1 MLKKLISA
9 ILIVMI
15 LFAFASCNKASNNN
29 ATIQIWTYDFINA
42 SAYSDALSSILSNAK
57 FFCDSN
63 GIPLEIVLY
72 NEKTISYDDY
82 VLKRNTAAASGNM
95 IIIEDA
101 KYISDLSKQHADYT
115 KLDNYN
121 NLLDVYKNRFC
132 IPLGV
137 GHNVTYKYND
147 AINYYN
153 ISTDNPLIT
162 YDEYLEIKQQ
172 MKEKGAKFKL
182 SYWEF
187 RQLVD
192 YFLIKNDLRYVNEET
207 KILKDSDD
215 FKKALKNTII
225 ELCDDFKLYN
235 NSKLDPDIRYTD
247 ISNRTFNKKDYTIY
261 DENSELVLC
270 DFPGSY
276 LITYYGSYAYDSIL
290 DKTFVI
296 DPDIFESPCFF
307 MHKKITNDKIYD
319 VANHIVSESSYLN
332 LVGSR
337 MAYYYSPVF
346 NGEKTKN
353 LFNLNGD
360 WEYEGEFKAK
370 AEKGSDTDKRTYAL
384 FSEIYDAIAKNEEK
398 SNLLARYY
406 YTNKEYREKIHD
418 FVSDIIIELS
428 NESYDYKNQDTNNM
442 IDKKIDEFITNF
454 NIHYK

>member
-9 ILIVMI
+9 VLIIMF
-15 LFAFASCNKASNNN
+15 LFAFTSCDKVSNNN
-29 ATIQIWTYDFINA
+29 ATIQVWTYDFINA
-42 SAYSDALSSILSNAK
+42 SAYSEALASVLSNIR

-63 GIPLEIVLY
+63 GIPVEIVTY

-101 KYISDLSKQHADYT
+101 KYISDLSKQHADYA

-121 NLLDVYKNRFC
+121 NLLDAYKNKFC

-137 GHNVTYKYND
+137 GHTVTYKYND

-187 RQLVD
+187 KQLVD
-192 YFLIKNDLRYVNEET
+192 YFLIKNNINYINQESEILR
-207 KILKDSDD
+207 DSNK
-215 FKKALKNTII
+215 FKESLKNTLIQ
-225 ELCDDFKLYN
+225 LCDDFRLYN
-235 NSKLDPDIRYTD
+235 NSTLNPDIRYTD
-247 ISNRTFNKKDYTIY
+247 SDNSTFNKKDYTIY

-270 DFPGSY
+270 DFPGVY
-276 LITYYGSYAYDSIL
+276 LITYYGSYAYGSIS

-296 DPDIFESPCFF
+296 DPNVFESPSFF

-319 VANHIVSESSYLN
+319 LANHIVSENSYLS
-332 LVGSR
+332 LAGSR

-346 NGEKTKN
+346 NGEKTKKM
-353 LFNLNGD
+353 FDLNED
-360 WEYEGEFKAK
+360 WQYEGEYKAR
-370 AEKGSDTDKRTYAL
+370 AEKGNDTDKRAYAL
-384 FSEIYDAIAKNEEK
+384 FNEIYNVIAKDEEK
-398 SNLLARYY
+398 SNLLAKYY
-406 YTNKEYREKIHD
+406 YANEEYSEKIHD
-418 FVSDIIIELS
+418 FISDVIIELS
-428 NESYDYKNQDTNNM
+428 KESYNYKNEEINNM

-454 NIHYK
+454 IIHYK